1 MDNFK
6 VIAEIGCTHIG
17 SLDRAKELAKLAKLC
32 GAHVLKTQKRNP
44 KESTNKELWDKP
56 HPNQMFAYG
65 KTYLEHRENVEL
77 PIADHY
83 KLKKYCEEIGIEY
96 STSVWD
102 ITSVKKIIELNPNM
116 IKIPSAC
123 NNHFA
128 MIEYLFSNYSGEI
141 HISTGMLNLK
151 EREVL
156 YEQLLL
162 YTTEYNINRLVVYH
176 CTSGYPVP
184 FKQLYLNEIR
194 ELTKLFSNVGFS
206 NHGYGIATEPVAYC
220 LGARYFERHFIDDRM
235 FPHTDASCS
244 LEPQG
249 LSKVVRNLK
258 ATAEALEYKPDELDD
273 IENVQR
279 LKLRINNNGKLPI

>member
-1 MDNFK
+1 MNNFK
-6 VIAEIGCTHIG
+6 VIAEMGCTHIG
-17 SLDRAKELAKLAKLC
+17 QLDRAKKLAQLAKIC
-32 GAHVLKTQKRNP
+32 GADIVKTQKRNP

-56 HPNQMFAYG
+56 HPNEMYSYG

-77 PIADHY
+77 PIEDHY
-83 KLKKYCEEIGIEY
+83 RLKAYCEEIDIEY

-102 ITSVKKIIELNPNM
+102 ITSTKEIIELNPNM

-123 NNHFA
+123 NTNEELFNCL
-128 MIEYLFSNYSGEI
+128 INEYKGQI
-141 HISTGMLNLK
+141 HISTGMLDED
-151 EREVL
+151 ERGT
-156 YEQLLL
+156 LLVKL
-162 YTTEYNINRLVVYH
+162 MDYKDRVVIYH

-184 FKQLYLNEIR
+184 FEQLYLKEI
-194 ELTKLFSNVGFS
+194 EDMCKGFPHIGFS
-206 NHGYGIATEPVAYC
+206 NHGYGIAMEPVAYA

-249 LSKVVRNLK
+249 LSKMIRDIKAVSKALK
-258 ATAEALEYKPDELDD
+258 MKPEVLDE

-279 LKLRINNNGKLPI
+279 MKLKPS